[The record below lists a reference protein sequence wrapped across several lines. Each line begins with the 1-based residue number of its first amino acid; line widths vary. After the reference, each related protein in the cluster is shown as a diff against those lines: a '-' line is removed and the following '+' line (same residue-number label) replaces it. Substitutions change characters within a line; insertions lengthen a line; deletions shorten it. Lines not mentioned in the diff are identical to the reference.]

1 MQIDDYMDTVENWYT
16 YGEMFIDSTDSVKLE
31 TEIGDMGYEEFF
43 YVENIDSYVKNM
55 KAIMLVVR
63 IFVYGFIFIITL
75 IGITNIFNT
84 VASNMRFRQKELAM
98 LRSVGMTNREF
109 NGMIILESLFCSAK
123 ALLIGLPSGLTLGWT
138 MCLLV
143 SKMPGAQGFI
153 YYFPLVEAIL
163 SIIAVM
169 LIIGSIMLY
178 SISKIRKQNIIETI
192 RNENI

>member
-1 MQIDDYMDTVENWYT
+1 
-16 YGEMFIDSTDSVKLE
+16 
-31 TEIGDMGYEEFF
+31 
-43 YVENIDSYVKNM
+43 
-55 KAIMLVVR
+55 
-63 IFVYGFIFIITL
+63 
-75 IGITNIFNT
+75 
-84 VASNMRFRQKELAM
+84 
-98 LRSVGMTNREF
+98 MTNREF

-123 ALLIGLPSGLTLGWT
+123 ALLIGLPSGLALGWT
-138 MCLLV
+138 MCFLV

-178 SISKIRKQNIIETI
+178 SVSKIRKQNIIETI